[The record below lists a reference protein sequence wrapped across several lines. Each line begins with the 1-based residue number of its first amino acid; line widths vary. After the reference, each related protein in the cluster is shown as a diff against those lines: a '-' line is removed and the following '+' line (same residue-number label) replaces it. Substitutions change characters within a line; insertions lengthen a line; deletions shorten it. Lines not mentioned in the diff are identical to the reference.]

1 MEMTK
6 EELQLKVNELTQSLD
21 TFNKNT
27 EMLKQDL
34 AVAQNALKVADRP
47 KITQDQMTEIQ
58 DAINEIV
65 SNIDFTD
72 CNNYDVDFE
81 IDYDNRLAISN
92 IEFNNTHEIVDDIS
106 SEIECLFKGPRQAEM
121 HEQRRRPVHR
131 SPP

>member
-1 MEMTK
+1 
-6 EELQLKVNELTQSLD
+6 
-21 TFNKNT
+21 
-27 EMLKQDL
+27 MLKQDL
-34 AVAQNALKVADRP
+34 AEAQRKLKIADRP

-106 SEIECLFKGPRQAEM
+106 ILEIEDACLT
-121 HEQRRRPVHR
+121 
-131 SPP
+131 

>member
-1 MEMTK
+1 MTK

-34 AVAQNALKVADRP
+34 AEAQRKLKIADRP

-106 SEIECLFKGPRQAEM
+106 SEIECLFNVIEDEDEA
-121 HEQRRRPVHR
+121 
-131 SPP
+131 

>member
-6 EELQLKVNELTQSLD
+6 EELQRKVNELTQSLD

-34 AVAQNALKVADRP
+34 AEAQRKLKIADRP

-106 SEIECLFKGPRQAEM
+106 SEIECLFNVIEDEDEA
-121 HEQRRRPVHR
+121 
-131 SPP
+131 